1 MAVFGEDVMRRTV
14 LAALMALMTFSGSAL
29 ADNFPSH
36 PITIVVP
43 YAAGGPSDAMAR
55 ILGDRMKTRLGET
68 LLVENVTGAGGSIGV
83 GRAVR
88 AAPDG
93 YTISFGHLGTHV
105 ANGAIY
111 KLGYDLVTDLEPVV
125 LLPSNPMIIVSKNT
139 VPAKTLK
146 ELIAW
151 LKARPA
157 PATAGTAG
165 AGSGSHIAGLYFENV
180 TGIKLQY
187 VPYRG
192 TAPAMN
198 DLVAGQIDLIIDQ
211 TSNSIGQVR
220 AGTIRAYAV
229 TDDKR
234 VEQASDIPTT
244 DEAGLPGFHMT
255 LWSGLWVPKGTPK
268 EVVAKLNA
276 AAVDALN
283 DPSVRKQFEN
293 LGLRMPPADRLTP
306 EALGDW
312 QKAEIA
318 KWWPMIK
325 AANVKVE

>member
-1 MAVFGEDVMRRTV
+1 MRKAI
-14 LAALMALMTFSGSAL
+14 LAAFVALISFGGSAL

-43 YAAGGPSDAMAR
+43 FSAGGPSDAMAR
-55 ILGDRMKTRLGET
+55 ILAERMKTTLGEV
-68 LLVENVTGAGGSIGV
+68 LLIENVTGAGGSIGV

-88 AAPDG
+88 SPPDG

-111 KLGYDLVTDLEPVV
+111 KLGYDLVADLEPVV
-125 LLPSNPMIIVSKNT
+125 LLPSNPMLIVTKNA
-139 VPAKTLK
+139 VPAKSLQ
-146 ELIAW
+146 ELLAW
-151 LKARPA
+151 LKARPT

-180 TGIKLQY
+180 SGIKLQY

-198 DLVAGQIDLIIDQ
+198 DLVAGQIDLIVDQ

-220 AGTIRAYAV
+220 AGNIRAYAV
-229 TDDKR
+229 TSDKR
-234 VEQASDIPTT
+234 LDSAPDVPTT

-268 EVVAKLNA
+268 EIVTKLNA
-276 AAVDALN
+276 AAVDALT
-283 DPSVRKQFEN
+283 DPAVRKQLEN
-293 LGLRMPPADRLTP
+293 LGLQMPPKDQLTP
-306 EALGDW
+306 EALGAW
-312 QKAEIA
+312 QKAEIQ
-318 KWWPMIK
+318 KWWPMLK
-325 AANVKVE
+325 AANVRMD

>member
-1 MAVFGEDVMRRTV
+1 MRRTV
-14 LAALMALMTFSGSAL
+14 LAALLAMLAFGGGMAQAE
-29 ADNFPSH
+29 NFPSH
-36 PITIVVP
+36 PITVIVP
-43 YAAGGPSDAMAR
+43 FAAGGPSDAMMR
-55 ILGDRMKTRLGET
+55 ILGERMKTTLGEAI
-68 LLVENVTGAGGSIGV
+68 LVENVTGAGGSIGV

-88 AAPDG
+88 SAPDG
-93 YTISFGHLGTHV
+93 YTLSFGHLGTHV
-105 ANGAIY
+105 ANGAVY
-111 KLGYDLVTDLEPVV
+111 KLGYDLVADLEPVV
-125 LLPSNPMIIVSKNT
+125 LLPSNPMIIVSKNA
-139 VPAKTLK
+139 VPAKSLS
-146 ELIAW
+146 ELLAW
-151 LKARPA
+151 LRSLATPA
-157 PATAGTAG
+157 AAGTAG
-165 AGSGSHIAGLYFENV
+165 AGSGSHIAGLYFESV

-198 DLVAGQIDLIIDQ
+198 DLVAGQIDLIVDQ
-211 TSNSIGQVR
+211 TSNSINQVR

-234 VEQASDIPTT
+234 VDQAPDIPTT

-268 EVVAKLNA
+268 EIVTKLNA

-283 DPSVRKQFEN
+283 DPAIRKQLEN
-293 LGLRMPPADRLTP
+293 LGLQMPPSDQLTP
-306 EALGDW
+306 DALGAW

-325 AANVKVE
+325 AANVKVD

>member
-1 MAVFGEDVMRRTV
+1 MRRAV
-14 LAALMALMTFSGSAL
+14 LAALMALAAFSSTAN

-36 PITIVVP
+36 QLTIVVP
-43 YAAGGPSDAMAR
+43 FSAGGPSDAMAR
-55 ILGDRMKTRLGET
+55 VLAERMQRSLGQTILI
-68 LLVENVTGAGGSIGV
+68 ENVTGAGGSLGV
-83 GRAVR
+83 GRVVR
-88 AAPDG
+88 APADG
-93 YTISFGHLGTHV
+93 YTIGFGHLGTNV

-125 LLPSNPMIIVSKNT
+125 MLPSNPMIIVSKNA
-139 VPAKTLK
+139 VPAKTLQ
-146 ELIAW
+146 ELLAW
-151 LKARPA
+151 MKAKPS
-157 PATAGTAG
+157 PPTAGTAG

-192 TAPAMN
+192 TAPALT
-198 DLVAGQIDLIIDQ
+198 DLVAGQIDIIVDQ

-229 TDDKR
+229 TADKR
-234 VEQASDIPTT
+234 VDSASEIPTT

-255 LWSGLWVPKGTPK
+255 LWSGFWVPKDTPK
-268 EVVAKLNA
+268 DIVTRLNA
-276 AAVDALN
+276 AAVEALN
-283 DPSVRKQFEN
+283 DPGVQKKLGD
-293 LGLRMPPADRLTP
+293 LGLDMPPKDQLTP
-306 EALGDW
+306 EALGTW

>member
-1 MAVFGEDVMRRTV
+1 MRRTV
-14 LAALMALMTFSGSAL
+14 LAALSAMLAFGGGMAQAE
-29 ADNFPSH
+29 NFPSH
-36 PITIVVP
+36 PITVIVP
-43 YAAGGPSDAMAR
+43 FAAGGPSDAMMR
-55 ILGDRMKTRLGET
+55 ILGERMKTTLGEAI
-68 LLVENVTGAGGSIGV
+68 LVENVTGAGGSIGV

-88 AAPDG
+88 SPPDG
-93 YTISFGHLGTHV
+93 YTLSFGHLGTHV
-105 ANGAIY
+105 ANGAVY
-111 KLGYDLVTDLEPVV
+111 KLGYDLVADLEPVV
-125 LLPSNPMIIVSKNT
+125 LLPSNPMIIVSKNA
-139 VPAKTLK
+139 VPAKSLS
-146 ELIAW
+146 ELLAW
-151 LKARPA
+151 LRSLTTPA
-157 PATAGTAG
+157 AAGTAG
-165 AGSGSHIAGLYFENV
+165 AGSGSHIAGLYFESV

-198 DLVAGQIDLIIDQ
+198 DLVAGQIDLIVDQ
-211 TSNSIGQVR
+211 TSNSINQVR

-234 VEQASDIPTT
+234 VDQAPDIPTT

-268 EVVAKLNA
+268 EIVTKLNA

-283 DPSVRKQFEN
+283 DPAVRKQLEN
-293 LGLRMPPADRLTP
+293 LGLQMPPSNQLTP
-306 EALGDW
+306 DALGAW

-325 AANVKVE
+325 AANVKVD

>member
-1 MAVFGEDVMRRTV
+1 MESVMRRV
-14 LAALMALMTFSGSAL
+14 ILAIL
-29 ADNFPSH
+29 AWLAFAGNVYAENFPSH
-36 PITIVVP
+36 PITIIVP
-43 YAAGGPSDAMAR
+43 FSAGGPSDAMAR
-55 ILGDRMKTRLGET
+55 ILAERMKVTLGEA
-68 LLVENVTGAGGSIGV
+68 LVIENVTGAGGSIGV

-88 AAPDG
+88 SPPDG
-93 YTISFGHLGTHV
+93 YTVSFGHLGTHV

-125 LLPSNPMIIVSKNT
+125 LLPSNPMIVVSKNA
-139 VPAKTLK
+139 VPAKSLQ
-146 ELIAW
+146 ELLAW

-198 DLVAGQIDLIIDQ
+198 DLVAGQIDVMIDQ
-211 TSNSIGQVR
+211 TSNSISQVR
-220 AGTIRAYAV
+220 AGTIRAYAI

-234 VEQASDIPTT
+234 VESASDIPTT
-244 DEAGLPGFHMT
+244 EEAGLPGFHMT
-255 LWSGLWVPKGTPK
+255 LWSGLWVPKDTPK
-268 EVVAKLNA
+268 DIVAKLNA

-283 DPSVRKQFEN
+283 DPAVRKQLEN
-293 LGLRMPPADRLTP
+293 LGLQMPPKDQLSP
-306 EALGDW
+306 EALGSW

-325 AANVKVE
+325 AANVKVD